1 MSKNKMQRTYRIVLN
16 PDHDGGYTA
25 IVPALPG
32 GITWGKDIQEAKEM
46 AKEAI
51 ELYIED
57 LVASGE
63 NVPDDNDS
71 LELSLTVA

>member
-1 MSKNKMQRTYRIVLN
+1 MHRTYRIVLN
-16 PDHDGGYTA
+16 PDIDGGYTA

-32 GITWGKDIQEAKEM
+32 CITWGKDIQGAKEM

-57 LVASGE
+57 LISSGE
-63 NVPDDNDS
+63 NVLDDNNS
-71 LELSLTVA
+71 LELSLIVA

>member
-1 MSKNKMQRTYRIVLN
+1 MQRTYRIVLN
-16 PDHDGGYTA
+16 PEAEGGYTA
-25 IVPALPG
+25 VVPALAG
-32 GITWGKDIQEAKEM
+32 CITWGKDIQEAKKI

-63 NVPDDNDS
+63 PVPDDNES
-71 LELSLTVA
+71 LEVSLTVA

>member
-1 MSKNKMQRTYRIVLN
+1 MQRTYRIVLN
-16 PDHDGGYTA
+16 PDPDGGYTA
-25 IVPALPG
+25 IVPALAG
-32 GITWGKDIQEAKEM
+32 CITWGKDIQEAKEM

-57 LVASGE
+57 LISSGE
-63 NVPDDNDS
+63 NVPDDNNS